1 MLFLTDVDHVSF
13 EKAIGT
19 RQNNLQSATVSL
31 QVVIGLCKR
40 KETAALKSKPPFQ
53 MGVSICLHYDGF
65 FSFSVV
71 RQNGLLFLNGV
82 RFFLCELTIFNCIR
96 NGFV

>member
-1 MLFLTDVDHVSF
+1 
-13 EKAIGT
+13 
-19 RQNNLQSATVSL
+19 
-31 QVVIGLCKR
+31 
-40 KETAALKSKPPFQ
+40 
-53 MGVSICLHYDGF
+53 MGVSIWLLYDGF

-71 RQNGLLFLNGV
+71 RQNGLLFPNGV

>member
-1 MLFLTDVDHVSF
+1 MLFLTDVDHASF
-13 EKAIGT
+13 EKAKGT

-53 MGVSICLHYDGF
+53 MGVS
-65 FSFSVV
+65 
-71 RQNGLLFLNGV
+71 NGCCTTA
-82 RFFLCELTIFNCIR
+82 FFLLPSSGSYLFILRLAILCVRTYLADLY
-96 NGFV
+96 VLLHAL